1 MAKEPV
7 MMFPGAHF
15 LRARRWMVGG
25 FASTR
30 TRCSSS
36 RVMRLYM
43 ANWHSSGDWQ
53 FTTRGNG
60 FADFSSQELLAEELG
75 PVVIGRVHALP
86 GGGTTSGWQAA
97 NRRVGQD
104 LDASV

>member
-1 MAKEPV
+1 

-53 FTTRGNG
+53 FTTRDNG

-75 PVVIGRVHALP
+75 RPLPPRACSPIALGAIEP
-86 GGGTTSGWQAA
+86 HLVFIKLF
-97 NRRVGQD
+97 REK
-104 LDASV
+104 